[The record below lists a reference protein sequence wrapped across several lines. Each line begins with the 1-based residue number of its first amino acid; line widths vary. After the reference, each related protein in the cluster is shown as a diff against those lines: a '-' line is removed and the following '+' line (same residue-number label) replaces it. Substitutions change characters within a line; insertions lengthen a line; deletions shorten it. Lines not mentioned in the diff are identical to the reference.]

1 MFGLWS
7 YLVVF
12 ALIAILLVIL
22 WIVYAP
28 DSPWAPWW
36 KTNKK
41 IARAAAK
48 LAKIGPND
56 VVYELGSGD
65 GEFIVTVAQDFHPR
79 KAVGVEIDLLR
90 DWMARVRLFL
100 NPKAQKNAQ
109 FVRRNF
115 YDVNLKGVTVVYF
128 YLVPNAI
135 KRLLPKLKK
144 ELKPGTRLV
153 SYYFKIAG
161 MEPVAVDKKNKIYLY
176 KI

>member
-1 MFGLWS
+1 MFGAWS
-7 YLVVF
+7 YILAF
-12 ALIAILLVIL
+12 SLIGILLVIL

-48 LAKIGPND
+48 LGRIGPKD
-56 VVYELGSGD
+56 IVYELGSGD
-65 GEFIVTVAQDFHPR
+65 GEFIVTVARDFRPQ
-79 KAVGVEIDLLR
+79 KAVGIEIDVLR
-90 DWMARVRLFL
+90 DWMARIRLFL
-100 NPKAQKNAQ
+100 NPKAKNAQ
-109 FVRRNF
+109 FVRSNF
-115 YDVNLKGVTVVYF
+115 YQVKLKDATVIYF

-144 ELKPGTRLV
+144 ELKPGTRIV
-153 SYYFKIAG
+153 SYYFKVAG

-176 KI
+176 KV